1 MIELRDKDS
10 GDAVGTISEQQLQFL
25 VDQLEEESSEDRD
38 YYINADT
45 IEMFEEAGA
54 DRDLVAALRQAL
66 GGREEMEIRWRRV

>member
-10 GDAVGTISEQQLQFL
+10 GDALGTISEQQLQFL